1 MRTCASLSL
10 VLPGQQ
16 VRFVCLLLLLSS
28 GWFHAASGQPAKP
41 LPLTSLSTT
50 VDPDALQIAAA
61 PSGLATGI
69 RDMRV
74 QTPERYLQILR
85 EIGRQ
90 PAGRVVA
97 RDQVLRHV
105 AALLPI
111 LPDSLQGL
119 HLEQVVETG
128 RLNAA
133 HPRAGKV
140 VTAWWR
146 RQDPFPASPRNE
158 RLLEHL
164 RRSQIAFD
172 QYARED
178 DAHRLDD
185 RGTVFIRFGKPQ
197 DRVRLTDV
205 NAEFWVYPTVHDWA
219 EYFFIQE
226 QGEGFRL
233 GRPTD
238 VLPMNSSGHGKTKRG
253 IARAIGTIFLMRDV
267 YGTLAHYRSR
277 YGPTYSDLAM
287 YSERIQQAVAGNGNQ
302 FAVRPDLFALQK
314 VQQIETREAYAAQR
328 RERTVP
334 AARSDVGGNLHVLP
348 VGVRTIRTLNDDGTT
363 SVSVVWGVRRSELA
377 VSSEAAPSSAR
388 MDAGNGD
395 RLLTASLVK
404 QDRAFRTQG
413 KSIRNFWIP
422 KDQLNQRAQQYLA
435 GRDSFLLARSPHAA
449 LQLDVFRAGI
459 NADSTSIRRARRAK
473 AAALRFDDLAPLSND
488 GSLEMGDLIPR
499 LLSRSETSTTG
510 PPYPFRALPGDQLV
524 DLTFDVYHLARREG
538 RTDYSVE
545 VEVFRKTERGRLRRL
560 FGRKKQE
567 RTAVRSRYTGRS
579 SNTKERIVLDPAD
592 WASGTP
598 QDIVVTVR
606 VRDEVARRSV
616 ERRIDFSMTSVD

>member
-1 MRTCASLSL
+1 MRTRISFA
-10 VLPGQQ
+10 P
-16 VRFVCLLLLLSS
+16 VRPFRRAGFLGLLLLLGS
-28 GWFHAASGQPAKP
+28 GWFHAASGQAATP
-41 LPLTSLSTT
+41 LPLTLPPTS
-50 VDPDALQIAAA
+50 VDQDALQIADA
-61 PSGLATGI
+61 PSPPTAGTGGLRA
-69 RDMRV
+69 
-74 QTPERYLQILR
+74 QTPERYLQLLHGV
-85 EIGRQ
+85 GRQ
-90 PAGRVVA
+90 ATGSAAGHE
-97 RDQVLRHV
+97 QILRHV

-119 HLEQVVETG
+119 HLERVVETG

-133 HPRAGKV
+133 HPRAGTV

-172 QYARED
+172 KYARED

-219 EYFFIQE
+219 EYFFVRE

-253 IARAIGTIFLMRDV
+253 VARAIGTIFLMRDV

-287 YSERIQQAVAGNGNQ
+287 YSERIQQAAAGNGNQ

-314 VQQIETREAYAAQR
+314 VQQMETREAYAAQR

-334 AARSDVGGNLHVLP
+334 AARSDVGGKLEVLP

-363 SVSVVWGVRRSELA
+363 SVEVVWGVRRSELA
-377 VSSEAAPSSAR
+377 ARSEAASSSTRA
-388 MDAGNGD
+388 DAGTSD

-404 QDRAFRTQG
+404 QDRAFRTRE
-413 KSIRNFWIP
+413 KSVRNLWIP
-422 KDQLNQRAQQYLA
+422 EDQLRRRAQQYLA

-459 NADSTSIRRARRAK
+459 NADSTSIRRTGRTK

-488 GSLEMGDLIPR
+488 GSLEMSDLRPR
-499 LLSRSETSTTG
+499 LVPRGEAPAAG
-510 PPYPFRALPGDQLV
+510 APYPFRALPADQLLA
-524 DLTFDVYHLARREG
+524 LTFEVYHLARREG
-538 RTDYSVE
+538 RTGYSVE
-545 VEVFRKTERGRLRRL
+545 VEVFRKTERGRLQRL
-560 FGRKKQE
+560 FGRKQQE
-567 RTAVRSRYTGRS
+567 RTAVRSRYAGRS
-579 SNTKERIVLDPAD
+579 PNTEERILLDPAD

-606 VRDEVARRSV
+606 VRDEIARRTV
-616 ERRIDFSMTSVD
+616 ERQLDVSMTPAD